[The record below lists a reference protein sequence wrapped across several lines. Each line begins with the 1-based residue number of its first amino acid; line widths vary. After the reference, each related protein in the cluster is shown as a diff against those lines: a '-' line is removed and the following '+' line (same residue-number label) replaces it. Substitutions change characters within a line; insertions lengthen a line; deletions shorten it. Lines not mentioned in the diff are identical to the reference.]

1 MGNKV
6 AVLYIVTGR
15 YVCFW
20 DEFYPSCEKYFL
32 PDAQKK
38 YFVFTDAEHLNFE
51 ENDNIL
57 KIHQEK
63 LGWPYDT
70 MLRFDI
76 FLKQKEALK
85 EYDYIFFFNANT
97 KFLNYVREEILPN
110 EENDWLITG
119 SHPAFYN
126 KHPDEFTYD
135 RNPESQAYIP
145 YGAGKHYATGALNGG
160 SGASF
165 LEMCEELSRLTHID
179 IDNGV
184 VPLWHDES
192 MLNKYM
198 LNKNPLIMPVNYLY
212 PEERW
217 MPRKWYR
224 NNPFKKDIKIL
235 STDKTHPRYG
245 GKEYLRGISDKKA
258 KMPNPIFSVSYE
270 DAKKVLR
277 ILGFK
282 IRIV

>member
-1 MGNKV
+1 MRNKV

-135 RNPESQAYIP
+135 RNPESHRPPSFRLAPNETEIRYCC
-145 YGAGKHYATGALNGG
+145 
-160 SGASF
+160 SGICVRNRARD
-165 LEMCEELSRLTHID
+165 RL
-179 IDNGV
+179 
-184 VPLWHDES
+184 
-192 MLNKYM
+192 
-198 LNKNPLIMPVNYLY
+198 
-212 PEERW
+212 
-217 MPRKWYR
+217 YR
-224 NNPFKKDIKIL
+224 
-235 STDKTHPRYG
+235 
-245 GKEYLRGISDKKA
+245 
-258 KMPNPIFSVSYE
+258 
-270 DAKKVLR
+270 
-277 ILGFK
+277 
-282 IRIV
+282 IRR